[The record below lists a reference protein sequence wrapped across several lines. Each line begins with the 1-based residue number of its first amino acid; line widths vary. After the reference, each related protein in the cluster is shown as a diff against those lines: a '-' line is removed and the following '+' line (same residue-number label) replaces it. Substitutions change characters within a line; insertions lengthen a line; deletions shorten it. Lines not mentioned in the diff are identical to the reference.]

1 MRILTAAIGTALVL
15 GGLGTSSASAQTRH
29 RHVYQ
34 TRERIYVTPSPGTNA
49 YWDSNVVPR
58 YRYRPEDDRV
68 DLCAGPVEP
77 VISYGAQQTTVPPWV
92 ANALHLSG
100 LQGRDW
106 PCRGQHR

>member
-68 DLCAGPVEP
+68 DPYGPPP
-77 VISYGAQQTTVPPWV
+77 VAVLRFGPQEETVRW
-92 ANALHLSG
+92 N
-100 LQGRDW
+100 W
-106 PCRGQHR
+106 

>member
-1 MRILTAAIGTALVL
+1 MRIANAAVGMALVL
-15 GGLGTSSASAQTRH
+15 CSLGTFSIAAHAQSGS
-29 RHVYQ
+29 
-34 TRERIYVTPSPGTNA
+34 RERPLIRVPVIKPA
-49 YWDSNVVPR
+49 PYWDYYLVPR